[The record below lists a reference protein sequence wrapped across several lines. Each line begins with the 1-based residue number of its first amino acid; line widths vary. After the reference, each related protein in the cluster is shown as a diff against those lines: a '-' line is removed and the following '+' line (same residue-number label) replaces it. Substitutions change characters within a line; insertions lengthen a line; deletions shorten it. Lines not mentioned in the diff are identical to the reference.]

1 MPQIAPVTIGSEVYG
16 APRII
21 KNGNVLFISPGL
33 EGAVADKKMMIG
45 ETAFSSTRPRRTSTI
60 RFEEPKVV
68 VNALGVAEVV
78 DTQVFQGEYS
88 HGELTSSA
96 EAEAFRAKVMSAL
109 DTATYATSVVFGRDG
124 QY

>member
-21 KNGNVLFISPGL
+21 KNGNVLFISAGL

-96 EAEAFRAKVMSAL
+96 EAEAFRAKIMSAL
-109 DTATYATSVVFGRDG
+109 AEATYATSVVFGRDG